1 MKRRQFISK
10 SVAGLAAA
18 TFLSFGFKKEKLD
31 IKKNNVRIGWEVT
44 GERKFDKVL
53 TEKIIND
60 IKAKPTTGSIT
71 AYVANDDARGSSK
84 EVITAMVNYLI
95 ERRKQGVTFEQGV
108 LYVDA
113 FEEAAAIKAKQQLNL
128 TIDLW
133 SNRERL
139 KKTETVER

>member
-18 TFLSFGFKKEKLD
+18 TFLSFGFKKEELD

-71 AYVANDDARGSSK
+71 AYVTNDDARGSSK